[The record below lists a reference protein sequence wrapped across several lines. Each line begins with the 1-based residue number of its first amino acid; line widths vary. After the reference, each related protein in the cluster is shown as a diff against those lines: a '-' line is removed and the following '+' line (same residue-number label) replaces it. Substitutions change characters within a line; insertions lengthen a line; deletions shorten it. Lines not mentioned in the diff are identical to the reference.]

1 MAKEKRA
8 SWFKLFL
15 HQKPIIDAM
24 EDAVV
29 GKAIKAALSYFED
42 GTVNDLDPMSYIL
55 FASMQPFV
63 DEAKEDYQKSV
74 ENGKKGGRRKS
85 TEEPTIYE
93 EEPALLPPF

>member
-1 MAKEKRA
+1 
-8 SWFKLFL
+8 
-15 HQKPIIDAM
+15 M

-74 ENGKKGGRRKS
+74 ENGKKGGRRKAAEVTGS
-85 TEEPTIYE
+85 IET
-93 EEPALLPPF
+93 EPAPLPPF